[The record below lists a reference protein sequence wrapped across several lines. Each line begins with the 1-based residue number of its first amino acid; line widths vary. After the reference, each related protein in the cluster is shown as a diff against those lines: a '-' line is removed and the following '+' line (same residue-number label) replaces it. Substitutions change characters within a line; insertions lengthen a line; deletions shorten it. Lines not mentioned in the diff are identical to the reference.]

1 MVWVVDILIMELSDF
16 EMLTGYMM
24 FKCAMR
30 VDLLSQPTY
39 KCNKPYTCDIL
50 LHDAKTS
57 PKFPHPRKML
67 IHVWW
72 PKRECNWLGR
82 AHARVRGA
90 LVRPRRVCDSLSR
103 TRALTSFTHPAQIHT
118 RYHTVALRALSP
130 GAFASADPRL

>member
-1 MVWVVDILIMELSDF
+1 MMSMVWVVDILIMELSDF

-57 PKFPHPRKML
+57 PKSPHPRKML
-67 IHVWW
+67 IH
-72 PKRECNWLGR
+72 GR
-82 AHARVRGA
+82 KGSVIGLAGHMHASVGR
-90 LVRPRRVCDSLSR
+90 
-103 TRALTSFTHPAQIHT
+103 
-118 RYHTVALRALSP
+118 
-130 GAFASADPRL
+130 